1 MCFLKV
7 RNMFYGDGMSESP
20 GRFQITAKTL
30 PERER
35 LMPLHCP
42 GEAPF
47 LTHPG
52 VARMGKRLGPTT
64 RCWEAAWADP
74 PCLLSSAPC
83 ACAPAGYL
91 GAEVSLV
98 KRS

>member
-1 MCFLKV
+1 MVMACQNLLGGFKLQQKHC
-7 RNMFYGDGMSESP
+7 
-20 GRFQITAKTL
+20 Q
-30 PERER
+30 RER
-35 LMPLHCP
+35 LMPLHCS
-42 GEAPF
+42 GEPPF

-74 PCLLSSAPC
+74 PCLLSAAPC